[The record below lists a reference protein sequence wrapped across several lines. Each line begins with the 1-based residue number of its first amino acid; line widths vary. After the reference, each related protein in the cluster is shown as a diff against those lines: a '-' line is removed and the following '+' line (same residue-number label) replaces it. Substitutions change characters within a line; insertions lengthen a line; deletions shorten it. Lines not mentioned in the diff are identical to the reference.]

1 MKQQKV
7 NSNKKVSKR
16 KGSRESQRK
25 RKGKKER
32 DLSESG
38 YENERVRE
46 REKEKRKK
54 WGKVKE
60 GPTQNDDVWKFNH
73 KRRKYK
79 RNMKTGKIDES
90 KK

>member
-1 MKQQKV
+1 MEWEKETSQKGDM
-7 NSNKKVSKR
+7 R
-16 KGSRESQRK
+16 RQECA
-25 RKGKKER
+25 
-32 DLSESG
+32 
-38 YENERVRE
+38 RE

-54 WGKVKE
+54 YGEVKE

-79 RNMKTGKIDES
+79 RSKKTGKIDES